1 MHWPSLRPAKTLP
14 AMKTVKLETLA
25 ILKTDRQMSRVRFS
39 ADDRW
44 LYAAGRD
51 GLIHRWDLSQPPEA
65 EGTKPSPA
73 AVTPGTTAGPGY
85 VESATLEGHDGWV
98 SCIAMHPREPR
109 AYSCDTWGRLV
120 AWAIDGEPPSVLWK
134 HDHAHEGWIR
144 QIAMSPQ
151 GDRLATC
158 GMDRAIRVWSTG
170 DGRLERE
177 WRSSPDDVFAVAF
190 HPEVGTLLTGD
201 LKGVV
206 RHWNLDDGA
215 LIGESDARSLYLLSQ
230 IQDVGGVRG
239 LGFATD
245 GRFFA
250 VAGAEPV
257 SGGFVEAVPV
267 LKIFDTASRAE
278 IQSLKIGEKTEGF
291 VHDVA
296 FHPDGLWVGV
306 TSGQPGRGGVFVHRP
321 GDPQPL
327 LVHPLPNCHSVA
339 IAADGRR
346 IAVLANAGLFG
357 QRKSKA
363 REGDYPGNTSPIH
376 LFEIQQATTEAG

>member
-1 MHWPSLRPAKTLP
+1 
-14 AMKTVKLETLA
+14 MKTMKLETLA
-25 ILKTDRQMSRVRFS
+25 ILQTERQMSRVRFS

-51 GLIHRWDLSQPPEA
+51 GLIHRWDLSQPSEV
-65 EGTKPSPA
+65 EGTKPSA
-73 AVTPGTTAGPGY
+73 AATPGTPAGPRFG
-85 VESATLEGHDGWV
+85 ESSPLAGHDGWV
-98 SCIAMHPREPR
+98 SGIAMHPREPR

-120 AWAIDGEPPSVLWK
+120 AWGIDAEPPSVLWK
-134 HDHAHEGWIR
+134 HDHAHGGWIR
-144 QIAMSPQ
+144 QIAVSPQ

-158 GMDRAIRVWSTG
+158 GRDGAIRVWSTG

-177 WRSSPDDVFAVAF
+177 WLSAPEDVFAVAF
-190 HPEVGTLLTGD
+190 HPDGGTLLSGD

-206 RHWNLDDGA
+206 RHWNVADGA
-215 LIGESDARSLYLLSQ
+215 MIGESEARSFYLLSQ

-245 GRFFA
+245 GKSFV

-267 LKIFDTASRAE
+267 LKVFDAASRAE
-278 IQSLKIGEKTEGF
+278 TQSLKIGEKTEGF

-296 FHPDGLWVGV
+296 FHPDGFWVGV

-321 GDPQPL
+321 GEPVPL

-339 IAADGRR
+339 IAVDGR

-376 LFEIQQATTEAG
+376 LFELRQTPT